1 MTKREALKKVE
12 ELILDEAKWA
22 DDMSN
27 QQAIALGVIQT
38 ALAEPIKN
46 CEVGTIEEQ
55 QARFIKMCVKHYR
68 SSIKCPNCPFA
79 EHKENSL
86 CELAW
91 AQAPYTEGTTNDKD

>member
-22 DDMSN
+22 DDISMSKRFALD
-27 QQAIALGVIQT
+27 AIQS

-68 SSIKCPNCPFA
+68 PSIKCPNCPYA

-91 AQAPYTEGTTNDKD
+91 AQAPYTEG